1 MFWYIL
7 LAILPSLLGLL
18 YGINGYDLEKKH
30 HKKSY
35 VFLCSAAIF
44 FMIAFRNQSVGSVDS
59 STYYS
64 LWETASGLNFAQ
76 FSTVTAGSSMEF
88 GFLIFVWLFSRLFS
102 SAQMLFILSGFFFA
116 VSIGCYMYK
125 YCCNPVLGYTMYI
138 TLGLYTFTAQGL
150 RQAIAMSI
158 CLFTIEFAR
167 KRKFLQFVLLIL
179 LAATFHRSA
188 ILFLVIYFMYGK
200 RVKSVWS
207 VLIFAMYGIWLL
219 LTDSIMALGN
229 LIFDRNYQGTVES
242 GGTIA
247 VIIYLLIIVCGF
259 LFVPKDRSDDE
270 FSLFMFITSLGCCIY
285 LMRYVGVQAAER
297 VSFYFMY
304 GQIILLPAI
313 FDNFNIRSRTL
324 ANICV
329 IGACI
334 ILFYYRLGSS
344 RLVPY
349 LFFWQ

>member
-7 LAILPSLLGLL
+7 LAILPSLLGLW
-18 YGINGYDLEKKH
+18 YGINCYDLEKKH

-138 TLGLYTFTAQGL
+138 TLGLYTF
-150 RQAIAMSI
+150 
-158 CLFTIEFAR
+158 C
-167 KRKFLQFVLLIL
+167 FVNFISSN
-179 LAATFHRSA
+179 FSQKC
-188 ILFLVIYFMYGK
+188 YF
-200 RVKSVWS
+200 
-207 VLIFAMYGIWLL
+207 IF
-219 LTDSIMALGN
+219 GN
-229 LIFDRNYQGTVES
+229 LLYVWQTCKECLVCYYFRNVWYLVAADRQHN
-242 GGTIA
+242 
-247 VIIYLLIIVCGF
+247 GF
-259 LFVPKDRSDDE
+259 GKS
-270 FSLFMFITSLGCCIY
+270 
-285 LMRYVGVQAAER
+285 
-297 VSFYFMY
+297 
-304 GQIILLPAI
+304 
-313 FDNFNIRSRTL
+313 NF
-324 ANICV
+324 
-329 IGACI
+329 
-334 ILFYYRLGSS
+334 
-344 RLVPY
+344 
-349 LFFWQ
+349 W